1 MVHLRAVGIWFV
13 FLVIAFG
20 LGAVREGLLRPRIG
34 EAKAHVIGTLIA
46 VAFMILVIYAFIQ
59 RVHGSCSMTDLIL
72 IGVLWLVMTVAFEF
86 GFFHYVMSKPWET
99 LLADYNVLR
108 GRIWVLVLAT
118 VLLGPIIVGTLMKRS
133 HETVTPTTLGSSP
146 TSETSR

>member
-86 GFFHYVMSKPWET
+86 GFFHFVMGKPWEN
-99 LLADYNVLR
+99 LLADYNVPR

-133 HETVTPTTLGSSP
+133 HETVTPTTLESSP
-146 TSETSR
+146 TNDTRQ

>member
-1 MVHLRAVGIWFV
+1 MVYLSALGVWFV

-20 LGAVREGLLRPRIG
+20 VGAVREGLLRPRIG
-34 EAKAHVIGTLIA
+34 EPKAHVISTLIA
-46 VAFMILVIYAFIQ
+46 VALMILVIYAFIQ

-72 IGVLWLVMTVAFEF
+72 IGMIWLIMTVAFEF
-86 GFFHYVMSKPWET
+86 GFFHFVMGKPWEA

-118 VLLGPIIVGTLMKRS
+118 VLLGQIIIGTL
-133 HETVTPTTLGSSP
+133 V
-146 TSETSR
+146 SR

>member
-20 LGAVREGLLRPRIG
+20 VGAVREGLLRPRIG
-34 EAKAHVIGTLIA
+34 EPKAHVIGTLIA
-46 VAFMILVIYAFIQ
+46 VTLMMLVTYAFIQ

-86 GFFHYVMSKPWET
+86 GFFHFVMGKPWEA

-118 VLLGPIIVGTLMKRS
+118 VLLGPIIVGTLLKWS
-133 HETVTPTTLGSSP
+133 HQTVICTTLGSSP

>member
-72 IGVLWLVMTVAFEF
+72 IGVIWLVMTVAFEF
-86 GFFHYVMSKPWET
+86 GFFHFVMGKPWEA

-133 HETVTPTTLGSSP
+133 HETVMPTTLESSP
-146 TSETSR
+146 TNDTR

>member
-1 MVHLRAVGIWFV
+1 MVHLRAVGICFV

-72 IGVLWLVMTVAFEF
+72 IGVIWLVMTVAFEF
-86 GFFHYVMSKPWET
+86 GFFHFVMGKPWEA

-133 HETVTPTTLGSSP
+133 HETVTPTTLESSP
-146 TSETSR
+146 TNDTR

>member
-1 MVHLRAVGIWFV
+1 MVYLWAVGVWFV

-20 LGAVREGLLRPRIG
+20 VGAVREGVMRPRIG
-34 EAKAHVIGTLIA
+34 EPKAHVIGTLIA
-46 VAFMILVIYAFIQ
+46 VALMMLVIYAFIQ
-59 RVHGSCSMTDLIL
+59 RVYGSCSMTDLIL

-86 GFFHYVMSKPWET
+86 GFFHFVIGKLLEA

-118 VLLGPIIVGTLMKRS
+118 VLLGPIIVGTLMKPS
-133 HETVTPTTLGSSP
+133 HETVSPTNLESSP
-146 TSETSR
+146 TNDTRR

>member
-20 LGAVREGLLRPRIG
+20 VGAVREGLLRPRIG

-86 GFFHYVMSKPWET
+86 GFFHFVMGKPWEA

-133 HETVTPTTLGSSP
+133 HETVTPTTLESSP
-146 TSETSR
+146 TNDTR

>member
-1 MVHLRAVGIWFV
+1 MVYLWAVGVWFV

-20 LGAVREGLLRPRIG
+20 VGAVREGLLRPRIG

-46 VAFMILVIYAFIQ
+46 VALMMLVIYAFVGQLHEIP
-59 RVHGSCSMTDLIL
+59 SISDLIL
-72 IGVLWLVMTVAFEF
+72 IGVIWLVMTVAFEF
-86 GFFHYVMSKPWET
+86 GFFHFVMGKPWEA

-133 HETVTPTTLGSSP
+133 HETVTPTTLESSP
-146 TSETSR
+146 TNDTR

>member
-1 MVHLRAVGIWFV
+1 MVHLRAVGTWFV

-20 LGAVREGLLRPRIG
+20 LSAVREGLLRPRIG

-46 VAFMILVIYAFIQ
+46 VALIMLVIYAFVGRLHEIP
-59 RVHGSCSMTDLIL
+59 SISDLIL

-86 GFFHYVMSKPWET
+86 GFFHYVMGKPWET

-108 GRIWVLVLAT
+108 GRIWVLVLAS

-133 HETVTPTTLGSSP
+133 HETVTPTTLESSP
-146 TSETSR
+146 TNDTR